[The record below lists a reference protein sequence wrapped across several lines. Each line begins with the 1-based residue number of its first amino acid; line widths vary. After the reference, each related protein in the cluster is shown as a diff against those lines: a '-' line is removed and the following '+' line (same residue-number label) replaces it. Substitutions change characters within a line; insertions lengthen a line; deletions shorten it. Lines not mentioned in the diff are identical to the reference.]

1 MDSIT
6 IRRPITLKAVVTEEF
21 KANTV
26 AELEE
31 AIRELDA
38 ELSSIDFDTRRII
51 ADLERQ
57 NLKQAMEFKRQ
68 IEVERKKRLDLKK
81 TMEDKIV
88 EVRAWQLDD
97 EVVQGRI
104 EGVAQ
109 VKVGDDLNK
118 VMNATIIVKDGTV
131 VKITNE

>member
-6 IRRPITLKAVVTEEF
+6 IRHPITLKAVVTEEF

-68 IEVERKKRLDLKK
+68 IEVERNRRLDLKK
-81 TMEDKIV
+81 TMEDKMV

-118 VMNATIIVKDGTV
+118 VMNATIVVKNGLV